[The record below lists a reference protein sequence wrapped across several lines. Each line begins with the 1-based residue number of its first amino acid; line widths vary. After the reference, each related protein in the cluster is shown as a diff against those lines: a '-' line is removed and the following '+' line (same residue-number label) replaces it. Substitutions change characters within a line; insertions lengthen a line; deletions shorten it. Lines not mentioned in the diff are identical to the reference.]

1 MEDIPIPESS
11 ENNQIDNKEQNITVE
26 STHVKKS
33 DEKIDLS
40 ININKWGFAFMFLF
54 AGLLAYILISGFIG
68 IFPFER
74 PDPLGNEVIVKSDL
88 MLTIMLVV
96 DLILLGLGIYFGWM
110 RTPVEDVDPKQAE
123 PEEGKEEEV
132 MQEIVFSDVEKDNE
146 STEEDKEE

>member
-11 ENNQIDNKEQNITVE
+11 ENNQIDNNEQTSTVE
-26 STHVKKS
+26 RTHVGKS
-33 DEKIDLS
+33 EEKIDLA

-74 PDPLGNEVIVKSDL
+74 PDPLGNEVIVKSSL

-110 RTPVEDVDPKQAE
+110 RTPVEEVDPKQAA

>member
-1 MEDIPIPESS
+1 
-11 ENNQIDNKEQNITVE
+11 

-54 AGLLAYILISGFIG
+54 AGLLAYIIISGFIG

-132 MQEIVFSDVEKDNE
+132 MQEIVFSDVENDNE
-146 STEEDKEE
+146 STEKDKEE